1 MFEKHNMFDYKHIMF
16 VIKKIENYHNLINII
31 CKFNYILQITN
42 NIINYVRRRTKIQG
56 SMERLS

>member
-1 MFEKHNMFDYKHIMF
+1 MFEKHNMFYYKHIMF
-16 VIKKIENYHNLINII
+16 VIKKLENYHNLINII

-42 NIINYVRRRTKIQG
+42 NTINYVRRRTKIQG